1 LPEGN
6 DARVDEPIK
15 NADVSAY
22 RSSRREPSLIAP
34 NAISE
39 SEAGPRQAFF
49 RCGAKPYVRWWWLA
63 GPFRPAD
70 IRAQLDWAKTMGFG
84 GVELAWLW
92 PHWLGSSF
100 DESTIP
106 QWLGHEWTALVSD
119 AKGYADEIGLG
130 CDFTFGSCWPFG
142 GSCVT
147 PEHSSQSFE
156 GSSGQT
162 LGSTWEDR
170 SARPLNALDHL
181 NRDAL
186 EAYAA
191 AMMPA
196 FGPCLAGA
204 RSGLFCDSLELDTHH
219 LWSPKLWDEFAA
231 RYGYRLEEFRA
242 DLDAHPDVR
251 YDHRKFIGAT
261 MVREFYAAFTEIC
274 HRHGAFS
281 RIQCHGSPTDLLSS
295 YSVADVPESEA
306 ILFDPPFS
314 RIPASSAALADK
326 PVVSAETFTC
336 LYGFTSPRHP
346 EAYQFWKREQ
356 VADLKL
362 LADAVIAN
370 GVNQIVWHGMPFKP
384 AGENHEFYASAH
396 VGPDA
401 AFVDQLAGF
410 NSYLETLCGIMQLG
424 TTASNLAIYLPTED
438 AWMRD
443 RLPPERRTPGA
454 GYWWEMRHVSPPVET
469 RPFQPL
475 WISESFLKQANYE
488 DGRLSVGSQSFG
500 ALYVDVEWLDAD
512 SLLEIERL
520 AAAGLLVI
528 FTRRPKQPGH
538 HTRPDFEHSLDG
550 LYRLTN
556 VVEHLGQTNLRPIVT
571 GRDLP
576 PFWARRT
583 PTHTYFF
590 FAHPKAREVRYPM
603 SYGFSHTA
611 KPLVRRAR
619 LHSGTASTE
628 VELIFAPHQS
638 LLVRISTS
646 GDVDFID
653 TAYQPPE
660 PARA

>member
-1 LPEGN
+1 VRDHAVGHDGLESRDLPADRRRL
-6 DARVDEPIK
+6 DARPP
-15 NADVSAY
+15 SA
-22 RSSRREPSLIAP
+22 
-34 NAISE
+34 
-39 SEAGPRQAFF
+39 
-49 RCGAKPYVRWWWLA
+49 
-63 GPFRPAD
+63 
-70 IRAQLDWAKTMGFG
+70 
-84 GVELAWLW
+84 
-92 PHWLGSSF
+92 
-100 DESTIP
+100 
-106 QWLGHEWTALVSD
+106 
-119 AKGYADEIGLG
+119 
-130 CDFTFGSCWPFG
+130 
-142 GSCVT
+142 
-147 PEHSSQSFE
+147 
-156 GSSGQT
+156 
-162 LGSTWEDR
+162 
-170 SARPLNALDHL
+170 
-181 NRDAL
+181 
-186 EAYAA
+186 
-191 AMMPA
+191 
-196 FGPCLAGA
+196 
-204 RSGLFCDSLELDTHH
+204 
-219 LWSPKLWDEFAA
+219 
-231 RYGYRLEEFRA
+231 
-242 DLDAHPDVR
+242 
-251 YDHRKFIGAT
+251 
-261 MVREFYAAFTEIC
+261 
-274 HRHGAFS
+274 
-281 RIQCHGSPTDLLSS
+281 
-295 YSVADVPESEA
+295 
-306 ILFDPPFS
+306 
-314 RIPASSAALADK
+314 
-326 PVVSAETFTC
+326 
-336 LYGFTSPRHP
+336 
-346 EAYQFWKREQ
+346 
-356 VADLKL
+356 
-362 LADAVIAN
+362 
-370 GVNQIVWHGMPFKP
+370 
-384 AGENHEFYASAH
+384 
-396 VGPDA
+396 
-401 AFVDQLAGF
+401 
-410 NSYLETLCGIMQLG
+410 
-424 TTASNLAIYLPTED
+424 
-438 AWMRD
+438 
-443 RLPPERRTPGA
+443 ERRTPGA